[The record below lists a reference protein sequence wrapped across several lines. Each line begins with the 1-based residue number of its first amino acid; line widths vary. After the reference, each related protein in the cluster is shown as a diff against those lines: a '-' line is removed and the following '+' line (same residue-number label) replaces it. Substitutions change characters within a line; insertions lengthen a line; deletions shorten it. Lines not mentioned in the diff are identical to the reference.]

1 MSSFDNRPAYNAEAS
16 HFTAKIKAGLYK
28 WTAVIDWKEA
38 NKFAD
43 PLSFNAQ
50 ARTTGKYAGAKV
62 IHATSEDALRA
73 QLRHLDPSVKFIAEP
88 NKKTALGT
96 SISKLSDSDA
106 TMIEGMRT
114 DSSVSDTLY
123 NRACR
128 QFGATPEKRPDF
140 TVPPTVVTKSPYSET
155 ETGELNSAFLRLF
168 LDKYHPE
175 LKENGYE
182 AFNREILLRWHRDS
196 GLGVLTL
203 ASLEQARAE
212 CSELGF
218 FRTASSGTRIR
229 GGSPNI
235 VHSYSFQKI
244 QDYRN
249 PPLEEQPIAPPPP
262 PGSPQE
268 AAENARVLRLAK
280 NQVRQLHPGWNER
293 SGEFAKSVTEVIRTW
308 AINENPNLARKSGHF

>member
-1 MSSFDNRPAYNAEAS
+1 MSSFDTRPSYQAEAS
-16 HFTAKIKAGLYK
+16 HFTATIKAGNLK

-50 ARTTGKYAGAKV
+50 PRTTGKYVGAKV
-62 IHATSEDALRA
+62 IHATSEEALRR
-73 QLRHLDPSVKFIAEP
+73 QLRQIDPSVKFVAVA

-96 SISKLSDSDA
+96 AITTLSDSDA
-106 TMIEGMRT
+106 TMLEGMRT

-128 QFGATPEKRPDF
+128 QFGATPQKRPDF
-140 TVPPTVVTKSPYSET
+140 TVAPTVVTKSPYDSET
-155 ETGELNSAFLRLF
+155 TGELNQAFLRIF
-168 LDKYHPE
+168 LDKKHPE
-175 LKENGYE
+175 LKESGHE
-182 AFNREILLRWHRDS
+182 PFNTEVLLRWHKDS
-196 GLGVLTL
+196 GLGVLTM
-203 ASLEQARAE
+203 ASLDRAFQE
-212 CSELGF
+212 CSELQF
-218 FRTASSGTRIR
+218 FRNSPSGTRSR
-229 GGSPNI
+229 GQEPNM

-249 PPLEEQPIAPPPP
+249 PPQEEQAAPPP

-280 NQVRQLHPGWNER
+280 NQVRQLHPSWSEK
-293 SGEFAKSVTEVIRTW
+293 SGEFNKSVTEVIRSW
-308 AINENPNLARKSGHF
+308 AVNENPNLAKKSGHF

>member
-1 MSSFDNRPAYNAEAS
+1 MSSFDTRPSYQAEAS
-16 HFTAKIKAGLYK
+16 HFTATIKAGNLK

-38 NKFAD
+38 NKFAA

-62 IHATSEDALRA
+62 ISATSEEALRA
-73 QLRHLDPSVKFIAEP
+73 QLRQLDPSVKFVAAT

-96 SISKLSDSDA
+96 AITMTDSDA
-106 TMIEGMRT
+106 KILEGMRT

-128 QFGATPEKRPDF
+128 QFGTPPQKRPDF
-140 TVPPTVVTKSPYSET
+140 TVAPAVVAKSPYTET
-155 ETGELNSAFLRLF
+155 ETGELNAAFLRLF

-175 LKENGYE
+175 LKENGHE
-182 AFNREILLRWHRDS
+182 AYNREILLNCHKDS
-196 GLGVLTL
+196 GLNVLTL

-212 CSELGF
+212 CSELGL
-218 FRTASSGTRIR
+218 FRTALSGTRTR
-229 GGSPNI
+229 GQAPDI
-235 VHSYSFQKI
+235 VHTYSWEKI
-244 QDYRN
+244 QDYRR
-249 PPLEEQPIAPPPP
+249 PTQEEQPVAALP

-280 NQVRQLHPGWNER
+280 NQVRQLHPGWDEK